1 MKMKIY
7 GGLRKY
13 RNIGERNK
21 QEICNDIVKICKK
34 GNEIFFD
41 TRVLVIF
48 PLNSR
53 LSMEPKGIK
62 VTAID
67 A

>member
-7 GGLRKY
+7 CGRRKY
-13 RNIGERNK
+13 RIIGERKK
-21 QEICNDIVKICKK
+21 QEICNDIVKTCKK
-34 GNEIFFD
+34 GNEILFD
-41 TRVLVIF
+41 SRVLVIF

-53 LSMEPKGIK
+53 YSMEPKDII